1 MNHLRLRK
9 LISAVASL
17 RRDDPLRVKTEERL
31 KTTGTEIQKEA
42 AQIFARQEQFT
53 QKLASSPPPPDN
65 LCAKLLDIPHQHQTD
80 SDHRSFLHAHWMKL
94 ACAAVLVL
102 ASWIAVHLVVE
113 RNLSTRRYAFATTLA
128 HLKLPKPSGTASHV
142 RRSAEAIAAHTK
154 MGFKAVIPH
163 YVGYRLT
170 GFAVLA
176 VGGRKGLVTSWRN
189 EMGRPCTLVQLPGSL
204 AQKLSVNKPVV
215 IHVKNSTGLVTSTV
229 TVWKDDRAG
238 CTWAEILPGDVNFYF
253 PRLTLHGL
261 PI

>member
-9 LISAVASL
+9 LISAVACL
-17 RRDDPLRVKTEERL
+17 RRDDPLRMKTQERL
-31 KTTGTEIQKEA
+31 KTATDEMQKEA
-42 AQIFARQEQFT
+42 AQIFDRQYRFA
-53 QKLASSPPPPDN
+53 QKLASSLPPPDN
-65 LCAKLLDIPHQHQTD
+65 LRAKLLDIPHQHQTD
-80 SDHRSFLHAHWMKL
+80 SDHRSMLRAHWVKL

-113 RNLSTRRYAFATTLA
+113 RNLSARRYAFATTLA
-128 HLKLPKPSGTASHV
+128 HLKLPKLSGTAPHI
-142 RRSAEAIAAHTK
+142 RRSAEAISAHTG

-170 GFAVLA
+170 GFAILA
-176 VGGRKGLVTSWRN
+176 VGGQKGVVTSWRS

-204 AQKLSVNKPVV
+204 AQKLSVHKPVV
-215 IHVKNSTGLVTSTV
+215 IHVKNSTGLITATV
-229 TVWKDDRAG
+229 TVWRDDHAG

-253 PRLTLHGL
+253 PRLTLHGQ

>member
-9 LISAVASL
+9 LISAVACL
-17 RRDDPLRVKTEERL
+17 RREDPLRMKTEERL
-31 KTTGTEIQKEA
+31 KTATDETQKEA
-42 AQIFARQEQFT
+42 ARTFARQEQLS
-53 QKLASSPPPPDN
+53 QKLASSPPPEN
-65 LCAKLLDIPHQHQTD
+65 LPAKLLDIPRQHQ
-80 SDHRSFLHAHWMKL
+80 SGSNRRPFLHIHWLKL
-94 ACAAVLVL
+94 ACAAALII
-102 ASWIAVHLVVE
+102 ASWITVRLVLE
-113 RNLSTRRYAFATTLA
+113 HNLSVRRYAFATTLA
-128 HLKLPKPSGTASHV
+128 HLKLPKLSGTASHI
-142 RRSAEAIAAHTK
+142 RRSAEAIAAHTQ
-154 MGFKAVIPH
+154 MGFKALIPH

-215 IHVKNSTGLVTSTV
+215 IHVENSTGLITATV

-238 CTWAEILPGDVNFYF
+238 CMWAEILPGDVNFYF
-253 PRLTLHGL
+253 PRLTLRGQ

>member
-9 LISAVASL
+9 LISAVACL
-17 RRDDPLRVKTEERL
+17 RRDDPLRMKIEERL
-31 KTTGTEIQKEA
+31 KTVTDEMPKEA
-42 AQIFARQEQFT
+42 AQMFSRQDQFK
-53 QKLASSPPPPDN
+53 QKLASSLLPEN
-65 LCAKLLDIPHQHQTD
+65 LPAKLLDIPRQHQTD
-80 SDHRSFLHAHWMKL
+80 SDHRSFLHAHWVKL

-102 ASWIAVHLVVE
+102 ATWISVHLVVE
-113 RNLSTRRYAFATTLA
+113 RNLSARRYAFATTLA
-128 HLKLPKPSGTASHV
+128 HLKLPTLSGTAPHI
-142 RRSAEAIAAHTK
+142 RRSAQAIAAHTK

-204 AQKLSVNKPVV
+204 ALKLSVNKPVV
-215 IHVKNSTGLVTSTV
+215 IHVKNSTGLITATI
-229 TVWKDDRAG
+229 TVWRDNRVG
-238 CTWAEILPGDVNFYF
+238 CTWAEILLGDVNFYF
-253 PRLTLHGL
+253 PRLTLRGQ